1 MLTFEMKKVKSL
13 SMPVLVE
20 GIDQGQLKFKF
31 VIEADGVD
39 YGFPAEQGGDTVK
52 FVIPPLNTVVK
63 SLTEGIYKAKLEVSA
78 LTEGDRGFFMQP
90 WAEEINVKQSVSV
103 EVAPMAEELE
113 EAEIPIEKK
122 VKLKITS
129 IFTEEDSDPVD
140 EECDG
145 SGGGDGSGKTN
156 KKKSS
161 KNSKLRKKFD

>member
-39 YGFPAEQGGDTVK
+39 YGFPAEQGGDNVK
-52 FVIPPLNTVVK
+52 FIIPPLEKVVK
-63 SLTEGIYKAKLEVSA
+63 SLKEGIYKAKLEVSA

-90 WAEEINVKQSVSV
+90 WAEEIRVKQSVSV
-103 EVAPMAEELE
+103 EVEPMAEDLKEE
-113 EAEIPIEKK
+113 EAPEKK

-129 IFTEEDSDPVD
+129 IFTEDDSIPTVE
-140 EECDG
+140 EEC
-145 SGGGDGSGKTN
+145 N
-156 KKKSS
+156 NEKKIS
-161 KNSKLRKKFD
+161 KNNKLRNKFK